1 MSINKLAITKR
12 YEVADALAS
21 AFAPS
26 IGKSFCTQSSHTQFG
41 IIINKPFISKGK
53 EQTLNTRYGFD
64 VASHITNLILRRL
77 CSNATPVEV
86 DL

>member
-1 MSINKLAITKR
+1 MIKKLTVEQK
-12 YEVADALAS
+12 YTVADTLAS

-41 IIINKPFISKGK
+41 IIINKVFISKGV
-53 EQTLNTRYGFD
+53 EQTLNTRYSFEIS
-64 VASHITNLILRRL
+64 SHITNLILRRL
-77 CSNATPVEV
+77 CSDSVPVEV